1 MMSASLSDASPA
13 PRRIEFEDPHAG
25 IGNLQEAEVTRV
37 RMLRGGWRWAL
48 VVAAAATILLCINQ
62 QFSLRFFIGYTQL
75 NTEYFYLL
83 IALMLPFTFL
93 IFPGTES
100 APLDRIPWYD
110 ILLFIATF
118 ACAILLM
125 RSVRKAAEL
134 GWEFG
139 DPPKPII
146 WAGYLMW
153 IVLMEALRRTG
164 GCSLLLSVFPFTVY
178 PLFAGAAWLGPLKGN
193 QSDLEQTTAYHMLS
207 TESLLGIP
215 IQAFADVVIG
225 FLVFGTALMMTGAG
239 KFFIN
244 IAFAMCGTFRG
255 GAAKVCIF
263 ASGLLGMMSGSIIS
277 NVLTAGTMTIP
288 VMKKSGFRASYAAAI
303 EACASTGAVLAP
315 PVMGATAFV
324 IAQFLNVSYADVA
337 LAAIIPAALYYIGL
351 FMQVDSY
358 AARHGLKGIPR
369 SELPKVMDTIK
380 AGWYYVF
387 VIALLIVMLL
397 YFKRESHAPFY
408 ATALLLVLNQAFSK
422 DTRWTFTT
430 ISKFLEV
437 NGRTFVELVGI
448 LAGCGLLIGAFSMT
462 GVVSSLANDLL
473 RIAGDNP
480 FLLLGMCAFTSLILG
495 LGLTTTACYI
505 FLAILVAPA
514 LEKLGLHRMAV
525 HMFIFYWG
533 MLSSI
538 TPPVAI
544 ASFAAAGIA
553 GSPAMKTGWESM
565 WVGSIIYFIPF
576 FFVLNPALVLQGPS
590 PYLAGLGLMA
600 LAAFGT
606 LFICGGIQGYQAFV
620 GDLRGAG
627 ALEWPLRALLVIG
640 GSVAD
645 YIPELGNADPAHFG
659 ISLATLD
666 GHVYEVG
673 DTKVPFTIQS
683 MSKPFV
689 FALALDTLGA
699 ARVESVIGVEPSG
712 DPFNSIRLNAE
723 NHPFNPMVNAG
734 AIACSGLIYEAK
746 GDDAFDY
753 IRQALGRFAGRDLDI
768 DDAVYASESTTGD
781 RNRAIGYLLRTNAV
795 IRDNVVAVLEVY
807 FRQCAI
813 LVTARDIAV
822 MAATLAN
829 RGINPVTGEQV
840 LSAYAISRA

>member
-1 MMSASLSDASPA
+1 MSTSSDNNSAAAPVAAEAIASAQKKVVFD
-13 PRRIEFEDPHAG
+13 DPHSG
-25 IGNLQEAEVTRV
+25 VGGLQEAEVTRV
-37 RMLRGGWRWAL
+37 RTLRGAWRGAL
-48 VVAAAATILLCINQ
+48 VVATAATILLCINQ
-62 QFSLRFFIGYTQL
+62 QFALRFFVGYTQL

-93 IFPGTES
+93 IFPGTET

-110 ILLFIATF
+110 ILLFLATF
-118 ACAILLM
+118 IAAIWLM
-125 RSVRKAAEL
+125 MNIRKAAAL
-134 GWEFG
+134 GWEFAG
-139 DPPKPII
+139 APMPVIAGGLVM
-146 WAGYLMW
+146 WA
-153 IVLMEALRRTG
+153 VLMEALRRTG
-164 GCSLLLSVFPFTVY
+164 GWSLLLCVFPFTVY
-178 PLFAGAAWLGPLKGN
+178 PLFAESSWLGPFRGTESTID
-193 QSDLEQTTAYHMLS
+193 QATAYHVLS
-207 TESLLGIP
+207 GESLLGIP
-215 IQAFADVVIG
+215 IQAFADTVIG

-244 IAFAMCGTFRG
+244 IAFALCGTFRG

-337 LAAIIPAALYYIGL
+337 LAAIIPAALYYLGL

-358 AARHGLKGIPR
+358 AARHGLAGIPR
-369 SELPKVMDTIK
+369 SELPRVWDTVK
-380 AGWYYVF
+380 EGWYYIF

-408 ATALLLVLNQAFSK
+408 ATALLLVLNQLFSK
-422 DTRWTFTT
+422 DTRWTFAT
-430 ISKFLEV
+430 INKFLEV

-462 GVVSSLANDLL
+462 GVISSLANDLL
-473 RIAGDNP
+473 RIAGDNA
-480 FLLLGMCAFTSLILG
+480 FMLLGMCAFTSLVLG

-505 FLAILVAPA
+505 FLAILIAPA
-514 LEKLGLHRMAV
+514 LEKVGLNKMAV

-576 FFVLNPALVLQGPS
+576 FFVLNPALVLQGDF
-590 PYLAGLGLMA
+590 PYFEALGLTSLIA
-600 LAAFGT
+600 VGT

-620 GDLRGAG
+620 GDLRRTG
-627 ALEWPLRALLVIG
+627 ALEWPIRILLIIG
-640 GSVAD
+640 G
-645 YIPELGNADPAHFG
+645 
-659 ISLATLD
+659 
-666 GHVYEVG
+666 
-673 DTKVPFTIQS
+673 FTIAAPGGGIVPISQLQITS
-683 MSKPFV
+683 LGLAILVPTVFV
-689 FALALDTLGA
+689 ALALMRRNPLAPTKL
-699 ARVESVIGVEPSG
+699 SV
-712 DPFNSIRLNAE
+712 R
-723 NHPFNPMVNAG
+723 
-734 AIACSGLIYEAK
+734 
-746 GDDAFDY
+746 
-753 IRQALGRFAGRDLDI
+753 
-768 DDAVYASESTTGD
+768 
-781 RNRAIGYLLRTNAV
+781 
-795 IRDNVVAVLEVY
+795 
-807 FRQCAI
+807 
-813 LVTARDIAV
+813 
-822 MAATLAN
+822 
-829 RGINPVTGEQV
+829 
-840 LSAYAISRA
+840 

>member
-1 MMSASLSDASPA
+1 MSSATSTAGSEAPA
-13 PRRIEFEDPHAG
+13 AKRIEFEDPHGSLA
-25 IGNLQEAEVTRV
+25 NLQEAEVSRV
-37 RMLRGGWRWAL
+37 RKLDGIWRWAL
-48 VVAAAATILLCINQ
+48 VVATAATILLCINQ
-62 QFSLRFFIGYTQL
+62 QFTLRFFVGFTQL

-93 IFPGTES
+93 IFPGSEN

-110 ILLFIATF
+110 VVLFILTA
-118 ACAILLM
+118 ASAIWLM
-125 RSVRKAAEL
+125 MNIRRAAEL
-134 GWEFG
+134 GWEYSG
-139 DPPKPII
+139 APISVI
-146 WAGYLMW
+146 AGGLVMWA
-153 IVLMEALRRTG
+153 VLLEALRRTG
-164 GCSLLLSVFPFTVY
+164 GWSLLLSVFPFTVY
-178 PLFAGAAWLGPLKGN
+178 PLFAEARWLGPFRGS
-193 QSDLEQTTAYHMLS
+193 QSSLEQATSYHVLS
-207 TESLLGIP
+207 GESLLGIP
-215 IQAFADVVIG
+215 IQAFADTVIG

-244 IAFAMCGTFRG
+244 LAFALCGTFRG

-337 LAAIIPAALYYIGL
+337 LAAIIPAALFYIGL

-358 AARHGLKGIPR
+358 AARHGLAGIPR
-369 SELPKVMDTIK
+369 SELPRVWDTIK
-380 AGWYYVF
+380 DGWYYIF
-387 VIALLIVMLL
+387 VIALLVVMLL
-397 YFKRESHAPFY
+397 HFKRESHAPFY
-408 ATALLLVLNQAFSK
+408 ATALLLVLNQLFSK
-422 DTRWTFTT
+422 ETRWTFST
-430 ISKFLEV
+430 INKFLEV

-473 RIAGDNP
+473 RIAGDNA
-480 FLLLGMCAFTSLILG
+480 LLLLVMCAFTSLVLG

-514 LEKLGLHRMAV
+514 LEKLGLNKMAV

-576 FFVLNPALVLQGPS
+576 FFVLNPALVLQGNS
-590 PYLAGLGLMA
+590 PYLMGLGLMG

-606 LFICGGIQGYQAFV
+606 LFICGGIQGYQVFV
-620 GDLRGAG
+620 GDLRRTG
-627 ALEWPLRALLVIG
+627 ALEWPLRVLLVIG
-640 GSVAD
+640 GFVIATPGGGIMPLSQWQ
-645 YIPELGNADPAHFG
+645 ITSLG
-659 ISLATLD
+659 L
-666 GHVYEVG
+666 
-673 DTKVPFTIQS
+673 
-683 MSKPFV
+683 
-689 FALALDTLGA
+689 
-699 ARVESVIGVEPSG
+699 
-712 DPFNSIRLNAE
+712 
-723 NHPFNPMVNAG
+723 
-734 AIACSGLIYEAK
+734 
-746 GDDAFDY
+746 
-753 IRQALGRFAGRDLDI
+753 
-768 DDAVYASESTTGD
+768 
-781 RNRAIGYLLRTNAV
+781 
-795 IRDNVVAVLEVY
+795 
-807 FRQCAI
+807 AI
-813 LVTARDIAV
+813 LVPAVVIARILMRRQPLVAGPLRV
-822 MAATLAN
+822 
-829 RGINPVTGEQV
+829 P
-840 LSAYAISRA
+840 